1 MRTQYP
7 PLILEIHSYKQQIQ
21 KEVRIVTALRKT
33 NKWDAKTKNRKKK
46 FISKRKQ
53 FKYRNVNIIG
63 KKITSL
69 TELHAHFY

>member
-33 NKWDAKTKNRKKK
+33 NKWDAKTKNRKK
-46 FISKRKQ
+46 
-53 FKYRNVNIIG
+53 
-63 KKITSL
+63 SL
-69 TELHAHFY
+69 FQSANNLSIETLM